1 MGRRWT
7 PCSEAGFRNDGVA
20 GVAGVAWPAMVA
32 AGHRVR
38 DARVRRGD
46 ALARVF
52 EEGHRMVV
60 ELRRR
65 RASSRIQ
72 WSAPR
77 IDGVVDLL
85 VVV

>member
-52 EEGHRMVV
+52 EDRPHGVV
-60 ELRRR
+60 ERRRR
-65 RASSRIQ
+65 RAPSRIQ
-72 WSAPR
+72 WSASHV
-77 IDGVVDLL
+77 DGVV
-85 VVV
+85 VV

>member
-1 MGRRWT
+1 MAPRQVPDAAIRRD
-7 PCSEAGFRNDGVA
+7 EGVA
-20 GVAGVAWPAMVA
+20 SPSAQASPGFATVA

-52 EEGHRMVV
+52 EDRRGVV
-60 ELRRR
+60 VGRRRR
-65 RASSRIQ
+65 RASNRIQ

-77 IDGVVDLL
+77 IDGVV
-85 VVV
+85 VV

>member
-7 PCSEAGFRNDGVA
+7 PRSEAGFRNDGVA
-20 GVAGVAWPAMVA
+20 GAAGATWPAMVA

-52 EEGHRMVV
+52 EERHHVVV
-60 ELRRR
+60 ERRRR

-72 WSAPR
+72 WSASR
-77 IDGVVDLL
+77 VDGVV
-85 VVV
+85 VV